1 MLLYNQI
8 TSLDKIKLRKTMQL
22 LLKED
27 VPSGDPTTEA
37 IIPPNQKGRYV
48 LRSREELIFCGG
60 PIIESTFSKLV
71 TARLLVKE
79 GQKVNAGTDLAI
91 INGIVREILTKERLI
106 LNMIQHLSG
115 ITSNTAKYLEKL
127 NNSKIKILDTRK
139 TTPGLRLLEKYAVNK
154 GGGHN
159 HRLNLSAGVMI
170 KDNHMINNNT
180 TNIQQKLEKL
190 KNKIPIQIE
199 IDNIKQITQEN
210 VKIVDAFLLDN
221 MSPERIKK
229 CINKINRLNK
239 KSHKIFIEISGGV
252 TLKNISQYNIEGICG
267 ISIGAL
273 THKATSK
280 DIGLDITP
288 YK

>member
-1 MLLYNQI
+1 MKRLFIILVFIIFYSFTSNQYAEEALIYADTINYNNKKDLVARGSVKIISQNQVI
-8 TSLDKIKLRKTMQL
+8 TS
-22 LLKED
+22 
-27 VPSGDPTTEA
+27 
-37 IIPPNQKGRYV
+37 
-48 LRSREELIFCGG
+48 
-60 PIIESTFSKLV
+60 
-71 TARLLVKE
+71 
-79 GQKVNAGTDLAI
+79 DLAI

-115 ITSNTAKYLEKL
+115 ITSNSAKYLKKL

-190 KNKIPIQIE
+190 KNKTPIQME

-210 VKIVDAFLLDN
+210 VEIVDAFLLDN
-221 MSPERIKK
+221 MSPDRIKK